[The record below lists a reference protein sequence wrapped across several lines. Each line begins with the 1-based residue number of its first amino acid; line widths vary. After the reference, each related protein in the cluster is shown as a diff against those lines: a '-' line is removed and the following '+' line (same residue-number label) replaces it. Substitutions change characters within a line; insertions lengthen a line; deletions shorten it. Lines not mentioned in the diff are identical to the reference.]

1 MSFIPEPGCRRRNIR
16 FPAAPAGDLCAGRP
30 AIGLEV
36 LGGTAAS
43 HYGGR
48 RLQDSRRRR
57 ALGALRS
64 GCLLPGPIG
73 QHLRTN
79 FSRGQELNE
88 IQLIMKLTLG
98 GFGQRLIRKVLS
110 INKLLGT
117 DN

>member
-1 MSFIPEPGCRRRNIR
+1 MEAKAVGAVAAGIYDFRRLPRVINVLAVK
-16 FPAAPAGDLCAGRP
+16 FHDLD
-30 AIGLEV
+30 V

-73 QHLRTN
+73 QHLRAT

-88 IQLIMKLTLG
+88 IQPIMKTTLG
-98 GFGQRLIRKVLS
+98 GFGQRLIVY
-110 INKLLGT
+110 
-117 DN
+117 